1 MAIKTNQLTINFNF
15 DAIDDKYDV
24 FKIDT
29 TSKYFNRGAYIL
41 DAPTLCNNVASIFF
55 DSGRTFYVL
64 MTKFKGNQRNL
75 KQVLL
80 ASGEG
85 DSIIITQIHSNCVGN
100 RILVSLLLN
109 ALGSYKTEFLRFNN
123 LTGHLYCLH
132 SGWVKRSTMG
142 NESQILKIPCLEI
155 SINKDMRLDIAV
167 RTFTSELLKKQIAFG
182 KRSFEQ
188 YPKYVLGAN
197 NTLRRKL
204 ASGTEKCFILRQ
216 TQGDKTEIPFMDI
229 QNFDKF
235 QMSKM
240 GVVSYVIKQFNDNY
254 QGMCNLEFTIIQNF
268 DTVDNANI
276 LIKENKVAIKNML
289 KNINFKIVDLIN
301 DDYSARFCK
310 DIQNIL
316 LNKYDI
322 KSTLGKRVSKDCV
335 NVVVVHYELYYNGMN
350 DPYKKE
356 YSDVAIQHITL
367 EDFMG
372 NATAAISTVIHELL
386 IKRDI
391 INKKLSLFDWYAI
404 GEPISF
410 GVFTTINDEERY
422 FFMNIKAD
430 GTFDFVEQK
439 LDFLGMNE
447 YTDCVNIFS
456 DSKDVAGII
465 KYDNGDINVIRN
477 TSWYTIPEIEKIY
490 MELSNDNTYLRNKE
504 MRDELLSSVTD
515 IKMFEDNKCQY
526 YFVGV
531 IGNGM
536 RANVSNAANIRMIE
550 PYNNSK
556 LRFNEVLPLMNVTYV
571 RNNQLTVVPFPF
583 KYLREYIASLTHTL

>member
-1 MAIKTNQLTINFNF
+1 MAIKTNQLNININT
-15 DAIDDKYDV
+15 DAIDEKYDI
-24 FKIDT
+24 FKVET

-41 DAPTLCNNVASIFF
+41 DAPTLCNNVSSIFF
-55 DSGRTFYVL
+55 DSGRIFYV
-64 MTKFKGNQRNL
+64 MMIKSVGNQRNL

-80 ASGEG
+80 ISDGG
-85 DSIIITQIHSNCVGN
+85 DNITITQVNSNFVES
-100 RILVSLLLN
+100 RIIASLLLN

-132 SGWVKRSTMG
+132 PGWIKKSIKG
-142 NESQILKIPCLEI
+142 NESKILKIPCLEI
-155 SINKDMRLDIAV
+155 SITKEMRLVLAV

-182 KRSFEQ
+182 KRTFEQ
-188 YPKYVLGAN
+188 YPKYILGAN

-204 ASGTEKCFILRQ
+204 TSDSEKCFILRQ

-229 QNFDKF
+229 QNLDKF

-240 GVVSYVIKQFNDNY
+240 GVVYSVIRQFNDNY
-254 QGMCNLEFTIIQNF
+254 QGLCNLQFAATPDF
-268 DTVDNANI
+268 YTVDNADL
-276 LIKENKVAIKNML
+276 LIKENKIAIKNML
-289 KNINFKIVDLIN
+289 RNINFKIVDLIN

-310 DIQNIL
+310 DIRDIL
-316 LNKYDI
+316 LGKYGI
-322 KSTLGKRVSKDCV
+322 KSAVGKRVSKDCV
-335 NVVVVHYELYYNGMN
+335 NVIIVHNQLYYNGEN

-356 YSDVAIQHITL
+356 YSDIAIQHVTL

-372 NATAAISTVIHELL
+372 NANAAISTVIHELL

-391 INKKLSLFDWYAI
+391 VNKKLSLFDWNAI
-404 GEPISF
+404 GVPVSF
-410 GVFTTINDEERY
+410 GVSTTINDEERY
-422 FFMNIKAD
+422 FFMNIKSD

-439 LDFLGMNE
+439 LDFLGINE

-456 DSKDVAGII
+456 DSKNVAGII

-490 MELSNDNTYLRNKE
+490 MELSNDNTYLRNKK

-531 IGNGM
+531 VGNGM
-536 RANVSNAANIRMIE
+536 RANVSDAANIRMIE

-556 LRFNEVLPLMNVTYV
+556 LRFNELLPLMNVTYV

-583 KYLREYIASLTHTL
+583 KYLREYIASLTLLL